1 MQRKSCTLYPLFFGS
16 KPHLRASHG
25 HKHRSSVWLDV
36 FRMAPS
42 ARAMDSAWTTNVS
55 AILATRGHSAVHLS
69 ATPHPMSVPSSEPC
83 SVPSPLL
90 CFCSPSAASRAIDL
104 VPSVRRALPGS
115 VLGTLALC
123 CVLCLFALILVA
135 TVFITRRT
143 GRGYSRYACP
153 CRGALGLSRRV
164 AHPSFNR
171 RLDKMWLIDWND
183 LEIDQQIGAGA
194 NGAVHHGES
203 FPPPSLLPLLFY
215 RC

>member
-42 ARAMDSAWTTNVS
+42 ARAMDSAWTTDVS

-104 VPSVRRALPGS
+104 VPSPVARLQAPCWVRSPCVA
-115 VLGTLALC
+115 C
-123 CVLCLFALILVA
+123 CV
-135 TVFITRRT
+135 
-143 GRGYSRYACP
+143 YS
-153 CRGALGLSRRV
+153 
-164 AHPSFNR
+164 PS
-171 RLDKMWLIDWND
+171 
-183 LEIDQQIGAGA
+183 
-194 NGAVHHGES
+194 
-203 FPPPSLLPLLFY
+203 SLLPPYSLPEGREEAIPGTPVLAAV
-215 RC
+215 R